1 MCEIHELQFQILGVA
16 CGAQLYMLK
25 RHHRTTGNAALAQ
38 SLWLSKP
45 FFLSFYRKILKR
57 RESRLE
63 SPPGQSESLGQGGS
77 VSHDGIVDC
86 EPQADESFCDVG
98 LDDCVTGQG
107 VITITDVSA
116 SPCDGLDSIR
126 HVDLD
131 SDSLCVDSLDSRL
144 DLH

>member
-1 MCEIHELQFQILGVA
+1 M
-16 CGAQLYMLK
+16 
-25 RHHRTTGNAALAQ
+25 
-38 SLWLSKP
+38 WLSKL
-45 FFLSFYRKILKR
+45 FFLSFYRKVLKG

-63 SPPGQSESLGQGGS
+63 SSLGQSESLGHGGS
-77 VSHDGIVDC
+77 VSHNGIVDS

-98 LDDCVTGQG
+98 FDDCVTDQG

-116 SPCDGLDSIR
+116 SPCDGFDSIR

-131 SDSLCVDSLDSRL
+131 SDSLCVDSLDLRL